1 MRFKAWYMKAWYVTA
16 VSALFAGAMLL
27 HSGTSFAQNK
37 IGVAA
42 AVKNQ
47 VTGNA
52 RPLVAGSD
60 VRVRE
65 VVRTGA
71 DSMAQLLFLDETS
84 LSIGPQSEV
93 TLDRFVYDPNRRTG
107 NVVFNTGR
115 GVFRFVSGSQQ
126 PASYQIKTPVATIGV
141 RGTVVDWIS
150 QIGKTIYIQVHGIGD
165 YTLPNGQVITLDKP
179 GSALIVYQDG
189 RYEVVQY
196 ESLIVNVTGN
206 TPFPLF
212 GYNFLIQPEILGQ
225 DSGAINMDQLGAMG
239 SPPPPPPPLLCGSG
253 IQGGAAQRLDC

>member
-1 MRFKAWYMKAWYVTA
+1 MRFKAWQATA

-27 HSGTSFAQNK
+27 HSGASFAQNK
-37 IGVAA
+37 VGVAA

-47 VTGNA
+47 VTSNA

-93 TLDRFVYDPNRRTG
+93 TLDRFVYEPNRRAG

-126 PASYQIKTPVATIGV
+126 PTSYQIKTPVATIGV
-141 RGTVVDWIS
+141 RGTVVSWTS
-150 QIGKTIYIQVHGIGD
+150 VVNYTMYKQEHGIAEYKIEPSG
-165 YTLPNGQVITLDKP
+165 PVITLEP
-179 GSALIVYQDG
+179 GQALIVYQG
-189 RYEVVQY
+189 GKYEVVQY
-196 ESLIVNVTGN
+196 ES
-206 TPFPLF
+206 
-212 GYNFLIQPEILGQ
+212 
-225 DSGAINMDQLGAMG
+225 
-239 SPPPPPPPLLCGSG
+239 
-253 IQGGAAQRLDC
+253 

>member
-1 MRFKAWYMKAWYVTA
+1 MRFKAWHVKAWHVTA
-16 VSALFAGAMLL
+16 VSALFAGAVLL
-27 HSGTSFAQNK
+27 HSGASFAQNK

-93 TLDRFVYDPNRRTG
+93 TLDRFVYDPNRRAG
-107 NVVFNTGR
+107 NVAFSTGR

-126 PASYQIKTPVATIGV
+126 PTSYQIKTPVATIGV

-150 QIGKTIYIQVHGIGD
+150 QIGKTIFIQVQGIGD
-165 YTLPNGQVITLDKP
+165 YKLPNGQVITLDP
-179 GSALIVYQDG
+179 GQALIVHQDG
-189 RYEVVQY
+189 KHELVQY
-196 ESLIVNVTGN
+196 ESQIHA
-206 TPFPLF
+206 FPLH
-212 GYNFLIQPEILGQ
+212 PEIPMQRKSRAGT
-225 DSGAINMDQLGAMG
+225 A
-239 SPPPPPPPLLCGSG
+239 PPTWISSAPWARRRLRRT
-253 IQGGAAQRLDC
+253 AAAVRWAVRLRRL

>member
-1 MRFKAWYMKAWYVTA
+1 MTA
-16 VSALFAGAMLL
+16 LSALFAGVVLL
-27 HSGTSFAQNK
+27 HSGASFAQNK
-37 IGVAA
+37 VGVAA

-60 VRVRE
+60 VRVNE

-141 RGTVVDWIS
+141 RGTVIDWIA
-150 QIGKTIYIQVHGIGD
+150 QIGKTIFIQVQGIGD
-165 YTLPNGQVITLDKP
+165 YKLPNGQVITLDTP
-179 GSALIVYQDG
+179 GKALIVYQDG
-189 RYEVVQY
+189 KYEVVQY

-212 GYNFLIQPEILGQ
+212 GYNFLLHPEIVSPDLKGVL
-225 DSGAINMDQLGAMG
+225 MDQLGAMG
-239 SPPPPPPPLLCGSG
+239 NPPPPPCCDE
-253 IQGGAAQRLDC
+253 GGYFRSLRPNN

>member
-1 MRFKAWYMKAWYVTA
+1 MRIKARYMIA
-16 VSALFAGAMLL
+16 VSALFAGAVLL
-27 HSGTSFAQNK
+27 YSGPSFAQNK

-47 VTGNA
+47 VTSNA

-71 DSMAQLLFLDETS
+71 DSMAQLLFADETS

-93 TLDRFVYDPNRRTG
+93 TLDRFVYDPNRRAG

-126 PASYQIKTPVATIGV
+126 PTSYQIKTPVATIGV
-141 RGTVVDWIS
+141 RGTVIDWIS
-150 QIGKTIYIQVHGIGD
+150 QIGKTIFIQVSGIGQ

-179 GSALIVYQDG
+179 GTALIVYRDG
-189 RYEVVQY
+189 KFEVVQY
-196 ESLIVNVTGN
+196 ESLIVNVTAGA
-206 TPFPLF
+206 PFPAF
-212 GYNFLIQPEILGQ
+212 GYNFLLHPEIVGQ
-225 DSGAINMDQLGAMG
+225 DTAATKMDQLGAMG
-239 SPPPPPPPLLCGSG
+239 PPPPPSNY
-253 IQGGAAQRLDC
+253 

>member
-1 MRFKAWYMKAWYVTA
+1 MRFKAWYVKNWHVTA
-16 VSALFAGAMLL
+16 VSALFAGAVLL
-27 HSGTSFAQNK
+27 HSGASFAQNK
-37 IGVAA
+37 VGVAA

-93 TLDRFVYDPNRRTG
+93 TLDRFVYDPNRRAG

-150 QIGKTIYIQVHGIGD
+150 QVGKTTFIQVSGIGD
-165 YTLPNGQVITLDKP
+165 YKIEPNGPVITLDTP
-179 GSALIVYQDG
+179 GKALIVYQDG
-189 RYEVVQY
+189 KYEVVQY

-206 TPFPLF
+206 GNVPFPLF
-212 GYNFLIQPEILGQ
+212 GYNFLLHPEITGQ
-225 DSGAINMDQLGAMG
+225 DTAATNADQLGAMG
-239 SPPPPPPPLLCGSG
+239 PPPDLCGECNFLLRDPGSKK
-253 IQGGAAQRLDC
+253 

>member
-1 MRFKAWYMKAWYVTA
+1 MRFKAWHMKAWQVTA
-16 VSALFAGAMLL
+16 VSALFAGAVLL

-37 IGVAA
+37 VGVAA

-47 VTGNA
+47 VTSNA

-93 TLDRFVYDPNRRTG
+93 TLDRFVYDPNRRAG
-107 NVVFNTGR
+107 NVVFNAGR

-141 RGTVVDWIS
+141 RGTIVEGALFVDQATFIVNKAIFN
-150 QIGKTIYIQVHGIGD
+150 QKDGFGLYTI
-165 YTLPNGQVITLDKP
+165 LPNGPDITLGP
-179 GSALIVYQDG
+179 GQALVVFQGGKFEVIQYDGSHPGIPMQDM
-189 RYEVVQY
+189 RA
-196 ESLIVNVTGN
+196 T
-206 TPFPLF
+206 
-212 GYNFLIQPEILGQ
+212 
-225 DSGAINMDQLGAMG
+225 NMDQLGAMG
-239 SPPPPPPPLLCGSG
+239 PPPPPPPPQCDHYCDEGL
-253 IQGGAAQRLDC
+253 RKK

>member
-1 MRFKAWYMKAWYVTA
+1 MRFKAWYVTA
-16 VSALFAGAMLL
+16 VSALFAGAVLL

-65 VVRTGA
+65 VVRTGP

-93 TLDRFVYDPNRRTG
+93 TLDRFVYDPNRRAG

-126 PASYQIKTPVATIGV
+126 PSSYQIKTPVATIGV
-141 RGTVVDWIS
+141 RGTVVDWIT
-150 QIGKTIYIQVHGIGD
+150 QIGKTIFIQVHGIGD
-165 YTLPNGQVITLDKP
+165 YKIEPNGPVITLDKP
-179 GSALIVYQDG
+179 GTALIIYKDG
-189 RYEVVQY
+189 KYEVVQY
-196 ESLIVNVTGN
+196 ESLIVNVTAGA
-206 TPFPLF
+206 PFPLF
-212 GYNFLIQPEILGQ
+212 GYNFLLHPDITGQ
-225 DSGAINMDQLGAMG
+225 DTTATNMDQLGAMG
-239 SPPPPPPPLLCGSG
+239 RPASISAANWLRSASG
-253 IQGGAAQRLDC
+253 

>member
-1 MRFKAWYMKAWYVTA
+1 MRAKSWHMAAA
-16 VSALFAGAMLL
+16 ALLAGAVFL
-27 HSGTSFAQNK
+27 HADPSVAQNK

-93 TLDRFVYDPNRRTG
+93 TLDRFVYDPNRRAG

-126 PASYQIKTPVATIGV
+126 PTSYQIKTPVATIGV
-141 RGTVVDWIS
+141 RGTVVDWIT
-150 QIGKTIYIQVHGIGD
+150 QIGKTIFIQVQGIGL

-179 GSALIVYQDG
+179 GTALIVYQDG
-189 RYEVVQY
+189 KFEVVPY

-206 TPFPLF
+206 GNVPFPLF

-225 DSGAINMDQLGAMG
+225 DSRGILMDQLGAMG
-239 SPPPPPPPLLCGSG
+239 PPPPPPPVECFSG
-253 IQGGAAQRLDC
+253 CDYDDALRRLGPKK

>member
-1 MRFKAWYMKAWYVTA
+1 MRIKAWHVTA
-16 VSALFAGAMLL
+16 VSVLFAGTVLL
-27 HSGTSFAQNK
+27 HSGASFAQNK
-37 IGVAA
+37 VGVAA

-93 TLDRFVYDPNRRTG
+93 TLDRFVYDPNRRAG

-150 QIGKTIYIQVHGIGD
+150 QIGKAIFIQVQGIGD
-165 YTLPNGQVITLDKP
+165 YKLPNGQVITLDTP
-179 GSALIVYQDG
+179 GKALIVYQDG
-189 RYEVVQY
+189 KYEVVQY

-206 TPFPLF
+206 GNVPFPLF
-212 GYNFLIQPEILGQ
+212 GYNFLLHPEIVGQ
-225 DSGAINMDQLGAMG
+225 DTRATNMDQLGAMG
-239 SPPPPPPPLLCGSG
+239 PPPDICNDCNFFRDFGSKK
-253 IQGGAAQRLDC
+253 